1 MKKLFQRV
9 YQNDFFRGSFLLTA
23 FGFLAGILN
32 YINNILNA
40 RYLGPAGYGEI
51 AALFSYAAV
60 IAVPI
65 SIITTYIL
73 QRISSVKTEKKISY
87 ARSVEIFFWSKMHRW
102 WFVVVLPFLLI
113 PFVPRIT
120 NLSLFTSVILITYV
134 LFSFFSS
141 FYLTSVQGLRLFF
154 LISII
159 GFVAGFIRL
168 AGPVLVGFGVDGIA
182 TVLIC
187 ILLSSVGSFVGYYFL
202 FRKKVPLGSNDAH
215 PITEKRI
222 FHIVSN
228 PYFLTLSLSTL
239 ATIFFTNVDIIFV
252 KKFFPSVEAGIYSSW
267 IICSRILYYVIGP
280 LLSVGF
286 IIFSDEKNKAQTRI
300 AFITSFTLIILG
312 GVVNYILYH
321 WFGNWFIL
329 TVFGIRFMPAVAYLG
344 QASIFAFL
352 FSYLFFLNNYF
363 LARRKKIVLA
373 VPVAIPLY
381 IIALFVF
388 GNQLSAI
395 MNVNI
400 VFAGI
405 LSCIYTVGF
414 IRSLGAIG

>member
-1 MKKLFQRV
+1 MNKLLRRIGK
-9 YQNDFFRGSFLLTA
+9 NDFFRGSFLLTV

-32 YINNILNA
+32 YINNMLNA

-51 AALFSYAAV
+51 AALFSYTAV
-60 IAVPI
+60 IAVPM
-65 SIITTYIL
+65 SIVTTFIL
-73 QRISSVKTEKKISY
+73 QRISAVSPETKISY
-87 ARSVEIFFWSKMHRW
+87 ARSVEIFFWTKMRRW

-113 PFVPRIT
+113 PFIPWIT
-120 NLSLFTSVILITYV
+120 NLSLFTSVILIPYV

-141 FYLTSVQGLRLFF
+141 FYSTSTQGLRLFF
-154 LISII
+154 LISIV
-159 GFVAGFIRL
+159 GFAVGFIRL
-168 AGPVLVGFGVDGIA
+168 AGPILVGFGVDGIA

-187 ILLSSVGSFVGYYFL
+187 IFLSSVGSFVGYYFL
-202 FRKKVPLGSNDAH
+202 FRKKVPIGSNDAY
-215 PITEKRI
+215 PITKKRI
-222 FHIVSN
+222 FHIISN
-228 PYFLTLSLSTL
+228 PYFFTLSLSTL

-267 IICSRILYYVIGP
+267 IICSRILYYIIGP

-312 GVVNYILYH
+312 GVANYIVYR
-321 WFGNWFIL
+321 WFGKEFIL
-329 TVFGIRFMPAVAYLG
+329 TVFGGRFTPAVAYLG

-363 LARRKKIVLA
+363 LARRKKIVLV
-373 VPVAIPLY
+373 VPIAIPLY
-381 IIALFVF
+381 IIALFMF
-388 GNQLSAI
+388 GKQLSAV

-400 VFAGI
+400 AFAGI
-405 LSCIYTVGF
+405 LSCVYTAEFV
-414 IRSLGAIG
+414 RSHIL